1 MGLTNEIKG
10 LEEHKRLVE
19 ELPDTDLTHR
29 TRRLRQACFKA
40 NYKKKRRSNVA
51 ALR

>member
-19 ELPDTDLTHR
+19 ELPDVDLTHR

-51 ALR
+51 ARH